1 MNTQDLIN
9 DISQRIIRALSNS
22 RMDEE
27 YKLTLD
33 VTVKI
38 KGDKY
43 PIELHETLENKRK
56 NVSRQDDIEEIVKK
70 RINRMI
76 HNIAGRWS
84 SGEYISV
91 SDISVTDAYYKLE

>member
-1 MNTQDLIN
+1 MNTQDLIY

-38 KGDKY
+38 TGDKY
-43 PIELHETLENKRK
+43 PIELHETLENKRRY
-56 NVSRQDDIEEIVKK
+56 VSREDDIEEIVKT
-70 RINRMI
+70 RIKRMI
-76 HNIAGRWS
+76 RNIAGRWI
-84 SGEYISV
+84 SGEYIPD
-91 SDISVTDAYYKLE
+91 SDISITNTHIKLE

>member
-1 MNTQDLIN
+1 MNAQDSID

-38 KGDKY
+38 TGDKY

-70 RINRMI
+70 RIWRLI
-76 HNIAGRWS
+76 RSIAGRWV
-84 SGEYISV
+84 SGEYIPD
-91 SDISVTDAYYKLE
+91 SDVTITNTHIKLE

>member
-1 MNTQDLIN
+1 MNTQDLIE
-9 DISQRIIRALSNS
+9 DISQHIIRALSNE
-22 RMDEE
+22 RMDKE

-38 KGDKY
+38 KGEKH
-43 PIELHETLENKRK
+43 PIELHEKFENKRK
-56 NVSRQDDIEEIVKK
+56 KVSRQDDIEEIVKK

-91 SDISVTDAYYKLE
+91 SDISVTNVHIKLE